1 MGTPS
6 LKQLRYFVALEQYQ
20 HFGKVAETCYV
31 SQSAFSMA
39 IKELEGILGIQLV
52 DRTQRH
58 VTITHV
64 GKTVAAQAKMILRDL
79 EMLQGYAH
87 NHREPLA
94 GRLELGIIPTIA
106 PFLLPRILPNIRAQ
120 FPKLD
125 IYLREDLTQRLYER
139 LMDGELDVILLA
151 LPYELR
157 HVETQVLFADLFRL
171 ACHRHTVHLNAEQYD
186 LEQVNAE
193 SILLLEDGHC
203 LRDHALLACQVR
215 NLEKINRFGVSSL
228 LTLIH
233 MVDADLGM
241 TFLPEMAEGSPLFN
255 GTQIRTYP
263 LPEQGKREIAL
274 AWRQGSARADAFES
288 LGKVIKTSYLESKLE
303 PTAF

>member
-1 MGTPS
+1 MGIPS
-6 LKQLRYFVALEQYQ
+6 LRQLKYFVALEQHQ
-20 HFGKVAETCYV
+20 HFGKAAEACYV

-39 IKELEGILGIQLV
+39 IKELEGILGTQLV

-64 GKTVAAQAKMILRDL
+64 GKTVAAHAKIILRDL
-79 EMLQGYAH
+79 ETLQNYTH
-87 NHREPLA
+87 SYSKPLS

-106 PFLLPRILPNIRAQ
+106 PFLLPRILPKIRTH

-125 IYLREDLTQRLYER
+125 IYLREDLTQRIYER
-139 LMDGELDVILLA
+139 LMEGELDVILLA

-157 HVETQVLFADLFRL
+157 HTETQILFADLFRL
-171 ACHRHTVHLNAEQYD
+171 ACHQNTVHINPEQYE
-186 LEQVNAE
+186 LEQINAE

-203 LRDHALLACQVR
+203 LRDHALLACHIRDLDKVS
-215 NLEKINRFGVSSL
+215 RFGVSSL

-233 MVDADLGM
+233 MVDADLGI
-241 TFLPEMAEGSPLFN
+241 TFLPEMAEGSALLN

-263 LPEQGKREIAL
+263 LREQGQRDIAL
-274 AWRQGSARADAFES
+274 VWRQGSARSEVFKLLGNIIKHACSQQLPFADS
-288 LGKVIKTSYLESKLE
+288 
-303 PTAF
+303 P

>member
-1 MGTPS
+1 MATPS

-20 HFGKVAETCYV
+20 HFGKAAEACYV

-64 GKTVAAQAKMILRDL
+64 GKAVATQARVVLRDL
-79 EMLQGYAH
+79 DNLQHYA
-87 NHREPLA
+87 NSYSEPLS

-106 PFLLPRILPNIRAQ
+106 PFLLPRILPKIRAH

-125 IYLREDLTQRLYER
+125 IYLREDLTQRLHER
-139 LMDGELDVILLA
+139 LMEGELDVILLA

-157 HVETQVLFADLFRL
+157 YVETRVLFNDGFRL
-171 ACHRHTVHLNAEQYD
+171 ACHHNTTHINPVYYH

-203 LRDHALLACQVR
+203 LRDHALLACQIR
-215 NLEKINRFGVSSL
+215 NLDKINRFGVSSL

-233 MVDADLGM
+233 MVDADLGI
-241 TFLPEMAEGSPLFN
+241 TFLPEMAEGSPLLA
-255 GTQIRTYP
+255 GTQIRTYA
-263 LPEQGKREIAL
+263 LQEEGQREIAL
-274 AWRQGSARADAFES
+274 AWRQGSARAEAFGL
-288 LGKVIKTSYLESKLE
+288 LGEVIGKSYLV
-303 PTAF
+303 